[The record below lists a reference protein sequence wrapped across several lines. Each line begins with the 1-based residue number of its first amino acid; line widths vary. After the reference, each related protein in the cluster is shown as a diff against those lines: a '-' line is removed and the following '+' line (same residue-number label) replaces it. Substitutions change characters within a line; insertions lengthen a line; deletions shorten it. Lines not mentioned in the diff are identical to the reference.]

1 MTTLP
6 PQANILRK
14 RVDVETNLAYFRH
27 HGNGFHGGMTID
39 SGRRGNHILIIGA
52 LHGNE
57 PVGVEAMVRL
67 HHWMEKR
74 KRDMRGRVSFLMANP
89 LAYRRGARCVDI
101 DLNRAF
107 RPLPLRTYESRRA
120 DEIRDFLDHNGKP
133 DAALD
138 LHSVSSGN
146 IQMLVY
152 DSRSRCSMALAERIG
167 ATHWHFS
174 FDPRH
179 IPGSLISETAA
190 KGIPSVAVECGNHN
204 APGGLRMALEH
215 AQNLIHQSGLLSV
228 PRARRR
234 RPIVVQRY
242 TVIQPVVAGKGF
254 RYLSAGLA
262 TGHWLKRG
270 AKFCWDDERGFHV
283 APRDCWIAMPDHE
296 VHPGNLDA
304 GFLCDLQTKVFERH
318 RRPRRSPLRFSGDQG
333 VA

>member
-1 MTTLP
+1 
-6 PQANILRK
+6 
-14 RVDVETNLAYFRH
+14 
-27 HGNGFHGGMTID
+27 
-39 SGRRGNHILIIGA
+39 
-52 LHGNE
+52 
-57 PVGVEAMVRL
+57 MVRL

-152 DSRSRCSMALAERIG
+152 DSRFRCSMALAERIG

-174 FDPRH
+174 FDPRY

-215 AQNLIHQSGLLSV
+215 AQNLIH
-228 PRARRR
+228 
-234 RPIVVQRY
+234 
-242 TVIQPVVAGKGF
+242 
-254 RYLSAGLA
+254 
-262 TGHWLKRG
+262 
-270 AKFCWDDERGFHV
+270 
-283 APRDCWIAMPDHE
+283 
-296 VHPGNLDA
+296 
-304 GFLCDLQTKVFERH
+304 
-318 RRPRRSPLRFSGDQG
+318 
-333 VA
+333 